1 MSILLKFSFILLL
14 LSSYSSYAMV
24 YKCEKDGDI
33 SYSDS
38 PCKDSEK
45 EVASKELKTTPKK
58 PASSSTSSVNKT
70 KKMNEELSASREQ
83 RDIEGDIKAL
93 EKQIREKKKSME
105 LDLQALEK
113 SKSHV
118 DFGEDEYEELEADKL
133 LKSINADMTATENR
147 YSAEVEALQLKI
159 KSLQK

>member
-1 MSILLKFSFILLL
+1 MSIILKFSFILLL

-24 YKCEKDGDI
+24 YKCEKNGEI
-33 SYSDS
+33 SYSDA

-70 KKMNEELSASREQ
+70 KKMNKELSTSREQ
-83 RDIEGDIKAL
+83 PDIEGDIKAL
-93 EKQIREKKKSME
+93 KKQIREKKKSME

-113 SKSHV
+113 SKSNV
-118 DFGEDEYEELEADKL
+118 DFGEDEFEELQADKV
-133 LKSINADMTATENR
+133 LKSINEDMTATENR
-147 YSAEVEALQLKI
+147 YSAEIKTLKLKI
-159 KSLQK
+159 KSLQ

>member
-1 MSILLKFSFILLL
+1 MSIILKFSFILLL

-24 YKCEKDGDI
+24 YKCEKNGEI
-33 SYSDS
+33 SYSDA

-70 KKMNEELSASREQ
+70 KKMNKELITSREQ
-83 RDIEGDIKAL
+83 PDIEGDIKAL
-93 EKQIREKKKSME
+93 KKQIREKKKSME

-113 SKSHV
+113 SKSNV
-118 DFGEDEYEELEADKL
+118 DFGEDEFEELQADKV
-133 LKSINADMTATENR
+133 LKSINEDMTATENR
-147 YSAEVEALQLKI
+147 YSAEIKTLKLKI
-159 KSLQK
+159 KSLQ